1 MPRGVVLLIV
11 VLSGWLLILLGRRFL
26 VVDVESPAFC
36 VTEKTTGIPVRL
48 GTGFPEPGIHQII
61 DASPARVVI
70 ELTNLRIPAP
80 EQQNVAWRATL
91 QAGEVIDLEVAGG
104 VVTGL
109 RRTLLPAQ
117 QRLLLGVP
125 LHPDRMER
133 ADWEALPG
141 VGPKLAA
148 AIMADRQRN
157 GDFGSLEGVD
167 RVKGVGPGRIRQWR
181 SYFSCAGIEEQPI
194 DNTMEK

>member
-1 MPRGVVLLIV
+1 MPRGVVLLLV
-11 VLSGWLLILLGRRFL
+11 VLSCWLLLLLGRRFL
-26 VVDVESPAFC
+26 VVDAESPAFC
-36 VTEKTTGIPVRL
+36 VVEKTAGIPVRL
-48 GTGFPEPGIHQII
+48 GAGFPEPGIHQII
-61 DASPARVVI
+61 DANPAEVVM
-70 ELTNLRIPAP
+70 ELTKLRIPSPDQLKVDWSAP
-80 EQQNVAWRATL
+80 L
-91 QAGEVIDLEVAGG
+91 QAGEKIELEVAGG
-104 VVTGL
+104 VVAGL

-125 LHPDRMER
+125 LHPDRMGR

-148 AIMADRQRN
+148 AITTDRQRN

-167 RVKGVGPGRIRQWR
+167 RVKGVGPARLRQWR
-181 SYFSCAGIEEQPI
+181 SYFSGAGIEQQPL